1 MERVHIFYGDKLQF
15 VDLYIYI
22 YTSVC
27 VYMLIAV
34 VIIFQ
39 SITDLIIKLTKRY
52 YLSIRDID
60 LVKKIKKKT

>member
-1 MERVHIFYGDKLQF
+1 
-15 VDLYIYI
+15 
-22 YTSVC
+22 
-27 VYMLIAV
+27 MLIAV

-60 LVKKIKKKT
+60 LVKKIKKKNLKTLYRKTMSPFSLLYKLLASISW